1 MNVKF
6 SPVEEGCFRENIH
19 KGANDELK
27 SKATEEETLMHAFN
41 FVLNENNQEPRNKL
55 SLPEKRPKQK
65 SAAEEPGARADDILL
80 LALRIYSHCG
90 TCAGTHTAARRG
102 GRVLDLKH

>member
-27 SKATEEETLMHAFN
+27 SKATEEETLMHAFY
-41 FVLNENNQEPRNKL
+41 FVLNENKREPRNKL
-55 SLPEKRPKQK
+55 SLYLRKGQSKSRLLKNPELEQMTH
-65 SAAEEPGARADDILL
+65 SF
-80 LALRIYSHCG
+80 SH
-90 TCAGTHTAARRG
+90 
-102 GRVLDLKH
+102 